1 MHIRMPRSILWASPG
16 GIAPKHH
23 IKDQS
28 LICTNFIETTETTE
42 REEEHQDQPEE
53 RDTIT
58 TKTRDQ
64 HQKIEEEEGE
74 GDPPTQG
81 DCKEERGGGREQAG
95 TPACIDR
102 MPGPIVQASTGGTS
116 PRTIKVI
123 PDTKHLHTRTQ
134 HQQDQGHHQGG
145 QDEGVWVKGS
155 SEEDRARYRE
165 LMEYMEEK
173 RK

>member
-64 HQKIEEEEGE
+64 HQKKEEEEGE
-74 GDPPTQG
+74 R
-81 DCKEERGGGREQAG
+81 ERSTNPRRLQGGGRS
-95 TPACIDR
+95 R
-102 MPGPIVQASTGGTS
+102 
-116 PRTIKVI
+116 
-123 PDTKHLHTRTQ
+123 
-134 HQQDQGHHQGG
+134 
-145 QDEGVWVKGS
+145 EGKSWYS
-155 SEEDRARYRE
+155 S
-165 LMEYMEEK
+165 MH
-173 RK
+173 